1 MYIKRWKQTKKHD
14 KSANEAGEGH
24 ADVVGVPLG
33 GVRHDVT
40 VVSCPEGE
48 SHISRG
54 ENLEVN
60 IERDEDGMC
69 GKERRAPWE
78 RCAPVGLG
86 KSHLRHF
93 KSFQM
98 IQDCERGCLCLPG

>member
-1 MYIKRWKQTKKHD
+1 MYSPLLLTDEQD
-14 KSANEAGEGH
+14 EAAHQAAEGH
-24 ADVVGVPLG
+24 ADVVGVPLS

-60 IERDEDGMC
+60 IE
-69 GKERRAPWE
+69 
-78 RCAPVGLG
+78 
-86 KSHLRHF
+86 
-93 KSFQM
+93 
-98 IQDCERGCLCLPG
+98 